1 MEEWFERYDG
11 GIPLKVNE
19 VRVCILRM
27 EGTNCEQETFD
38 AFKRLGADPEF
49 VHLKQLEGSDLV
61 KGEARNLDDYQI
73 LMFPGGFSA
82 GDYIRAGAIFAARL
96 KASIPKD
103 IERFI
108 EDGKAI
114 GGFCNGFQI
123 MVELGILPAFDCT
136 ISEHPQ
142 AVLHANDSGTFECRP
157 TLLKHSSKGKSI
169 WTSGLKEEEI
179 RLIPSAHAEG
189 KFMLPHENQ
198 KAEDDLYHRLFDED
212 RIVFRYSDERGGT
225 DAPYP
230 FNPNGSR
237 FNIAGITNDTGNVFG
252 MMPHPERVFFR
263 NTHHDWYR
271 RRIGPSEGDGRIVF
285 ESVLENITKKF

>member
-1 MEEWFERYDG
+1 M
-11 GIPLKVNE
+11 KVE
-19 VRVCILRM
+19 DIKVCILRM

-38 AFKRLGADPEF
+38 SFRRLGAKPEF
-49 VHLKQLEGSDLV
+49 VHIKQLEGRDLSP
-61 KGEARNLDDYQI
+61 GEERSLDDFQI

-96 KASIPKD
+96 KASIEKD
-103 IERFI
+103 IVRFI

-123 MVELGILPAFDCT
+123 MVELGILPAFDT
-136 ISEHPQ
+136 TMTEHPE
-142 AVLHANDSGTFECRP
+142 AVLHANDSGRFECRP
-157 TLLKHSSKGKSI
+157 TLLKHVNKGKCV
-169 WTSGLKEEEI
+169 WTSKLGPDEL

-189 KFMLPHENQ
+189 KFMLPQER
-198 KAEDDLYHRLFDED
+198 EDELYHRLFDED
-212 RIVFRYSDERGGT
+212 RIVFRYSDPTGDT

-237 FNIAGITNDTGNVFG
+237 FNIAGITNETGTVFG

-263 NTHHDWYR
+263 QTHPDWYR
-271 RRIGPSEGDGRIVF
+271 RRIGSGEGDGRKVF
-285 ESVLENITKKF
+285 ESVLDHITMEF

>member
-1 MEEWFERYDG
+1 MRLED
-11 GIPLKVNE
+11 IK
-19 VRVCILRM
+19 VCILRM

-38 AFKRLGADPEF
+38 AFRRLGAQPEF
-49 VHLKQLEGSDLV
+49 VHIKQLEGRDLSP
-61 KGEARNLDDYQI
+61 GEERSLDDFHV

-96 KASIPKD
+96 KASMEKD
-103 IERFI
+103 IVRFI

-123 MVELGILPAFDCT
+123 MVELGILPAFDT
-136 ISEHPQ
+136 TMTEHPE
-142 AVLHANDSGTFECRP
+142 AVLHANDSGRFECRP
-157 TLLKHSSKGKSI
+157 TLLKHVNKGRCV
-169 WTSGLKEEEI
+169 WTSKLAPEEL

-189 KFMLPHENQ
+189 KFMLPQ
-198 KAEDDLYHRLFDED
+198 DREDVLYHRLFDED
-212 RIVFRYSDERGGT
+212 RIVFRYSDPSGDT

-237 FNIAGITNDTGNVFG
+237 FNVAGITNETGTVFG

-263 NTHHDWYR
+263 QTHPDWYR
-271 RRIGPSEGDGRIVF
+271 RGIGPSEGDGRKIF
-285 ESVLENITKKF
+285 ESVLEYISRKF

>member
-1 MEEWFERYDG
+1 MNVKD
-11 GIPLKVNE
+11 

-38 AFKRLGADPEF
+38 AFARLGADPEF
-49 VHLKQLEGSDLV
+49 VHLKQLEGRDLNP
-61 KGEARNLDDYQI
+61 GEERNLNDYQI

-96 KASIPKD
+96 KASIGED
-103 IERFI
+103 IKKFI
-108 EDGKAI
+108 EEGKAV

-123 MVELGILPAFDCT
+123 MVELGILPGFDT
-136 ISEHPQ
+136 TMAEHPQ

-157 TLLKHSSKGKSI
+157 TLLKHTNKGKCV
-169 WTSGLKEEEI
+169 WTKKLEENEL

-189 KFMLPHENQ
+189 KFMLPHASQ
-198 KAEDDLYHRLFDED
+198 DAEDRLFQRLFDDD
-212 RIVFRYSDERGGT
+212 RVVFQYADLSGDI

-237 FNIAGITNDTGNVFG
+237 FNIAGITNDMGNVFG
-252 MMPHPERVFFR
+252 MMPHPERVFYR
-263 NTHHDWYR
+263 NTHPDWYR
-271 RRIGPSEGDGRIVF
+271 KITGPDEGDGMKVF
-285 ESVLENITKKF
+285 ESVLEYITEKF